1 VKSIKSMSVGELAAL
16 INTHLDSKGISCV
29 LSGGACV
36 TIYTHN
42 RYFSYDLDFIERFAT
57 SRKELR
63 IALAELGFYE
73 EHRYF
78 KHHDTEFFIE
88 FPAGPLSV
96 GSEPV
101 KQIEELSVE
110 TGILFLLSPTD
121 CVKDRLA
128 AYYFWN
134 DRQALE
140 QAKLVSKHQSV
151 DLDEIRRWSEVESRL
166 DKFEK
171 IKGDFGVFSS

>member
-1 VKSIKSMSVGELAAL
+1 MKSIKNMSLGELAAL
-16 INTHLDSKGISCV
+16 VSTHLDSKGIPCV

-36 TIYTHN
+36 TIYTQN
-42 RYFSYDLDFIERFAT
+42 RYLSYDLDFIERVSTA
-57 SRKELR
+57 RKELR
-63 IALAELGFYE
+63 KALAELGFYE

-78 KHHDTEFFIE
+78 KHHETEFFVE

-101 KQIEELSVE
+101 KDIKKLSFE

-134 DRQALE
+134 DQQALE
-140 QAKLVSKHQSV
+140 QAKLVAKNQPV
-151 DLDEIRRWSEVESRL
+151 DLDEIRRWSEVEDQL
-166 DKFEK
+166 DKFKE
-171 IKGDFGVFSS
+171 IKRDLEVVSR

>member
-1 VKSIKSMSVGELAAL
+1 MSLGELAAL
-16 INTHLDSKGISCV
+16 VSTHLDSKGIPCV

-36 TIYTHN
+36 TIYTQG
-42 RYFSYDLDFIERFAT
+42 RYLFYDLDFIERFT
-57 SRKELR
+57 ISRKELKNTMS
-63 IALAELGFYE
+63 ELGFYE
-73 EHRYF
+73 ENRYF

-88 FPAGPLSV
+88 FPAGPLSI

-101 KQIEELSVE
+101 KKIEELSFE

-140 QAKLVSKHQSV
+140 QAKLVSENQPI
-151 DLDEIRRWSEVESRL
+151 DLDEIRRWSKVEDQP
-166 DKFEK
+166 DKFEE
-171 IKGDFGVFSS
+171 IKGELGIFSR

>member
-1 VKSIKSMSVGELAAL
+1 MSLGELAAL
-16 INTHLDSKGISCV
+16 VSTHLDSKGIPCV

-36 TIYTHN
+36 TIYTQN
-42 RYFSYDLDFIERFAT
+42 RYLSYDLDFIERVSTA
-57 SRKELR
+57 RKELR
-63 IALAELGFYE
+63 KALAELGFYE

-78 KHHDTEFFIE
+78 KHHETEFFVE
-88 FPAGPLSV
+88 FPADPLSV

-101 KQIEELSVE
+101 KDIKKLSFE

-134 DRQALE
+134 DQQALE
-140 QAKLVSKHQSV
+140 QAKLVAKNQPV
-151 DLDEIRRWSEVESRL
+151 DLDEIRRWSEVEDQL
-166 DKFEK
+166 DKFKE
-171 IKGDFGVFSS
+171 IKRDLEVVSR

>member
-1 VKSIKSMSVGELAAL
+1 MLVSIL
-16 INTHLDSKGISCV
+16 II
-29 LSGGACV
+29 V
-36 TIYTHN
+36 TFLTIW
-42 RYFSYDLDFIERFAT
+42 SYDLDFIERVST

-63 IALAELGFYE
+63 KALAELGFYE

-88 FPAGPLSV
+88 FQAGPLSV

-101 KQIEELSVE
+101 KDIEELSFE

-128 AYYFWN
+128 AYYFW
-134 DRQALE
+134 
-140 QAKLVSKHQSV
+140 
-151 DLDEIRRWSEVESRL
+151 
-166 DKFEK
+166 
-171 IKGDFGVFSS
+171 GD

>member
-1 VKSIKSMSVGELAAL
+1 MKSIKSMSLGELAAL
-16 INTHLDSKGISCV
+16 VSTHLDSKGISCV

-36 TIYTHN
+36 SIYTHN
-42 RYFSYDLDFIERFAT
+42 RYLSYDLDFIERVST

-63 IALAELGFYE
+63 NALAELGFYE

-101 KQIEELSVE
+101 KDVEELSFE

-128 AYYFWN
+128 AYYFWS

-140 QAKLVSKHQSV
+140 QAKLVSESQPV
-151 DLDEIRRWSEVESRL
+151 DLDEIRRWSEVEDQL
-166 DKFEK
+166 DKFEE
-171 IKGDFGVFSS
+171 IKRDLVIFSK

>member
-1 VKSIKSMSVGELAAL
+1 MSLGELAAL

-36 TIYTHN
+36 TIYTHDC
-42 RYFSYDLDFIERFAT
+42 YFSYDLDFVERFTT

-63 IALAELGFYE
+63 IAMAELGFYE

-78 KHHDTEFFIE
+78 KHHDTKLIIE

-101 KQIEELSVE
+101 KQIEELSFE
-110 TGILFLLSPTD
+110 TGTLFLLSPTD

-140 QAKLVSKHQSV
+140 QAKLVSKNQPV
-151 DLDEIRRWSEVESRL
+151 DLDEIRRWSEVEDQL
-166 DKFEK
+166 EKFEK
-171 IKGDFGVFSS
+171 IKRDFRVFSG